1 MKRITNEEILDTVYD
16 LADALGVRIDV
27 LIERIVEE
35 FGEQPYPVD
44 GLPEEVV
51 NELTA
56 AREDKKARRA
66 DERIRREQ
74 ESAREEIK
82 RFREFFPEIKA
93 DDIPEAVWA
102 DVENGIPLCYA
113 YALYIT
119 QENNAT
125 TRASEVNERN
135 GLASL
140 AAASDGVTEPVF
152 TKEAVEKMSDSDV
165 KRNYK
170 SILRAM
176 KSWRV

>member
-93 DDIPEAVWA
+93 
-102 DVENGIPLCYA
+102 
-113 YALYIT
+113 
-119 QENNAT
+119 
-125 TRASEVNERN
+125 
-135 GLASL
+135 
-140 AAASDGVTEPVF
+140 
-152 TKEAVEKMSDSDV
+152 
-165 KRNYK
+165 
-170 SILRAM
+170 
-176 KSWRV
+176 